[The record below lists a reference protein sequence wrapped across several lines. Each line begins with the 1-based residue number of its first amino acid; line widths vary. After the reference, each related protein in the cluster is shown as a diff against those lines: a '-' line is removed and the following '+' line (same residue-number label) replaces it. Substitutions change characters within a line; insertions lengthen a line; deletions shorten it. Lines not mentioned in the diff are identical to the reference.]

1 MFLSSRRT
9 AIDELPEEL
18 VEPLRETD
26 FIIRSF
32 LAGLSFII
40 NDARRDPGYVN
51 NHLLSYLAQR
61 FSPVGDFGAILG
73 NGRNVNV
80 AKRELRFV
88 VESSIKICFVQQ
100 QNSQSSAKDNI
111 EQFKKELSSER
122 MSIKRNL
129 NLSMLPAEMHE
140 AFGDEI
146 GRVYQGVRCGRSSSA
161 VAIVLDLL

>member
-1 MFLSSRRT
+1 MLS
-9 AIDELPEEL
+9 
-18 VEPLRETD
+18 
-26 FIIRSF
+26 
-32 LAGLSFII
+32 
-40 NDARRDPGYVN
+40 
-51 NHLLSYLAQR
+51 
-61 FSPVGDFGAILG
+61 
-73 NGRNVNV
+73 V